1 MNMCSKP
8 PEMGASLGED
18 RGLSVIPS
26 CIVYRR
32 RCHWQSVGWLLAG
45 QFLTE
50 ASASEDIRR
59 LWFFTVNIS
68 LTTSSR
74 CWEQFLTST
83 CWAIE
88 LKTSFISLNGSV
100 WWCFKRQFNLSVNW
114 SQELNCLSIFS
125 FNYFT
130 CSSQCVVMS
139 FGKNVKGGL
148 SSFVAALLPP
158 QVTRFFFLYFS
169 MKRFLCWLYE
179 LTKSTGIWKSSTT
192 LWQSKQRECQVWVCT
207 GIRVQQWYD
216 DTYDLLRL
224 PYHSSVQHRAFCIRS
239 YLVSLW
245 GFSIMSGSA
254 EAISSTCNKDKVSKT
269 QYLGL
274 LFLGPSF
281 V

>member
-68 LTTSSR
+68 LTTPSR

-158 QVTRFFFLYFS
+158 QVTRFFFFVFFHEEIPVLTVWAHKKHWHLKKQHHLVAKQAEGVSGLSLYRNPCPT
-169 MKRFLCWLYE
+169 MIWWYIRFVEVTLSFQCPTQSFLYKVLSCVLVRVLHNVRQCWSNFFNL
-179 LTKSTGIWKSSTT
+179 
-192 LWQSKQRECQVWVCT
+192 Q
-207 GIRVQQWYD
+207 
-216 DTYDLLRL
+216 
-224 PYHSSVQHRAFCIRS
+224 
-239 YLVSLW
+239 
-245 GFSIMSGSA
+245 
-254 EAISSTCNKDKVSKT
+254 
-269 QYLGL
+269 
-274 LFLGPSF
+274 
-281 V
+281 